1 MVAGLPGEYSLK
13 FAFLGTVF
21 HPRRQLSVKPLYNLS
36 SNWETLS
43 LSRLSRS
50 ILICLTALLI
60 VSISFPKI
68 SYAAQ
73 VTLEWEAVIHPLL
86 EGYRVYYG
94 TSSGDYDVTLDVGN
108 WTSCTIADLEDDETY
123 YFAVTAYSTEG
134 EESDYSNEVNNNGNS
149 SHDFYNVGI
158 GGGCFIDTAAYGFRR
173 AK

>member
-1 MVAGLPGEYSLK
+1 M
-13 FAFLGTVF
+13 
-21 HPRRQLSVKPLYNLS
+21 KPLYNLS

-43 LSRLSRS
+43 LSRLSRW
-50 ILICLTALLI
+50 IFICFTALLI
-60 VSISFPKI
+60 FPLSNPKVI
-68 SYAAQ
+68 YAAQ

-134 EESDYSNEVNNNGNS
+134 EESDYSNEVNLSNGNS
-149 SHDFYNVGI
+149 SHNFYDVGV
-158 GGGCFIDTAAYGFRR
+158 GGGCFIDTAAYGF
-173 AK
+173 

>member
-1 MVAGLPGEYSLK
+1 
-13 FAFLGTVF
+13 
-21 HPRRQLSVKPLYNLS
+21 VKPLYNLS

-68 SYAAQ
+68 IYAAQ

-94 TSSGDYDVTLDVGN
+94 TSSGDYDVSLDIGN
-108 WTSCTIADLEDDETY
+108 WTSCTIADLEDDGTY

-134 EESDYSNEVNNNGNS
+134 EESDFSNEVIWSTTNDDAGT
-149 SHDFYNVGI
+149 
-158 GGGCFIDTAAYGFRR
+158 GGGCFIDTASDG
-173 AK
+173 